1 MIYKMTS
8 SKAVIAKVIA
18 DLGLNETEIPI
29 TDIKQWI
36 GESLMNIGSVSQ
48 LDHKVAVIPINGYQ
62 AKLPCDLER
71 LNSVAY
77 STCDCGGWIP
87 MKKSTGTFSVYD
99 KKDNCDCC
107 NMIIHDDVLIP
118 LVKNLHNLTKDKDAL
133 EVLNKDTNTR
143 QTLSALINNYT
154 VCSKNGR
161 LQHTSFNGTNFSY
174 TPQYDVKP
182 GYLISNVPEGY
193 AKISYHAIYTDEDGM
208 PMIPDVQSYFE
219 ACFWYCAQKILYIKY
234 IKGKELSYHAE
245 KPKVYIM
252 SNEDRTLYADDN
264 LDIISSGKHYRSIHY
279 IIRYNEFY
287 FEIQVRTLFEEGWLE
302 FDHLI
307 KYPNDQTNKKKQ
319 EYADILSSIA
329 VAADRLI
336 SFYDDEKF
344 PSNDSDP
351 KGNNLNTN
359 ISDAPAIDDSQNNT
373 LDDDLRKLFQRLR
386 SYGYEILLEKTQVFK
401 FC

>member
-36 GESLMNIGSVSQ
+36 GESLMNIGSVNQ
-48 LDHKVAVIPINGYQ
+48 LDHKVEVIPINGYQ

-133 EVLNKDTNTR
+133 EILNKDTNTR

-154 VCSKNGR
+154 VCSKMVDYST
-161 LQHTSFNGTNFSY
+161 L
-174 TPQYDVKP
+174 VLMV
-182 GYLISNVPEGY
+182 LISVIRHN
-193 AKISYHAIYTDEDGM
+193 M
-208 PMIPDVQSYFE
+208 
-219 ACFWYCAQKILYIKY
+219 
-234 IKGKELSYHAE
+234 
-245 KPKVYIM
+245 M
-252 SNEDRTLYADDN
+252 SNQDISLQMFQKDMQKFHIMLSTLTRMAC
-264 LDIISSGKHYRSIHY
+264 L
-279 IIRYNEFY
+279 
-287 FEIQVRTLFEEGWLE
+287 
-302 FDHLI
+302 
-307 KYPNDQTNKKKQ
+307 
-319 EYADILSSIA
+319 
-329 VAADRLI
+329 
-336 SFYDDEKF
+336 
-344 PSNDSDP
+344 
-351 KGNNLNTN
+351 
-359 ISDAPAIDDSQNNT
+359 
-373 LDDDLRKLFQRLR
+373 
-386 SYGYEILLEKTQVFK
+386 
-401 FC
+401 